1 MDGIG
6 NYNSSAGSQ
15 LLPDTFQIQLPEFA
29 QGVVRDGNRGDF
41 IGVIGRRVDQP
52 LYDLVGKIFTPYL
65 ILSNDSI
72 MKLLFSCL
80 FTGTT
85 NQMLDFASS

>member
-1 MDGIG
+1 MIWCGFLLQGAFILDGIG
-6 NYNSSAGSQ
+6 NFNSSAGSQ

-52 LYDLVGKIFTPYL
+52 LYDLV
-65 ILSNDSI
+65 SWMVN
-72 MKLLFSCL
+72 
-80 FTGTT
+80 
-85 NQMLDFASS
+85 